1 MTARMRI
8 VEDRAGEV
16 TILRLI
22 GRFELEEGIYLFRDR
37 VNALLAEGRA
47 KIVLDFKQ
55 VTRIDSAGIGMLVA
69 KYLSARR
76 RGGTIKLIDLTRR
89 SDHVMYITRLNTIF
103 EIFDNEAAAL
113 SSFGTAAT

>member
-1 MTARMRI
+1 MSI

-22 GRFELEEGIYLFRDR
+22 GRFEVEEGIHLFRDR
-37 VNALLAEGRA
+37 VDALLAEGRA
-47 KIVLDFKQ
+47 KILLDFKQ
-55 VTRIDSAGIGMLVA
+55 VTRIDSTGLGMLVA

-76 RGGTIKLIDLTRR
+76 RGGTIKLIHLTRR
-89 SDHVMYITRLNTIF
+89 SDHVMYITRLDTIF

-113 SSFGTAAT
+113 SSFGGQGSMTG

>member
-1 MTARMRI
+1 MTSRMRI

-76 RGGTIKLIDLTRR
+76 RGGTIKLLDLTRR
-89 SDHVMYITRLNTIF
+89 SDHLMYVTRLDTVF

-113 SSFGTAAT
+113 SSFGAVGT